1 LRRSNLT
8 PEERLR
14 EDTEKKVREREQDRE
29 FRNFLGDQ
37 QKYTLDALKLDN
49 EAKKLENERRSK
61 LSAAE
66 RAREDTMQSERERA
80 ERENNKAAFGL
91 LNRAIDTIQN
101 TPEKNKLIDL
111 VLFVSELPVILK
123 SGALFI

>member
-1 LRRSNLT
+1 MRRSNLT